1 MGESMFYVAGVGVFG
16 LVAFFVMALVP
27 LLYRIV
33 VPTNEVHIV
42 QSSKATVSYGKDT
55 GNGNTYYKWPSWIPK
70 LGVTRVILPTSVFD
84 LDLSAYEAYD
94 KGRLPFVVDVKAFFR
109 ITDSNVAAARIASF
123 DELNDQ
129 LKDVVQGAVRTI
141 LASSEI
147 EEIMQGRSKFGK
159 EFTDE
164 VSEQLKTWGVAPVK
178 NLELMDIRD
187 SKDSVVIRNIMEKKK
202 SQIEKESRVEVAK
215 NKQLAQTAEIEA
227 QQQVDLH
234 KQNAAQSVGLRT
246 VEAQRQVEIAQ
257 QEKTQAIKEQER
269 LTKEKE
275 MAVFRVAATRQAEL
289 EREASLVKADQDK
302 QTTILEAEAT
312 LEAKRRDAE
321 AIRIQGEARASAEK
335 AIQLA
340 PVEAQIVLAKEIGS
354 NESYQKYLVT
364 IKQVEASQAVG
375 MEQAKALEKAD
386 VKIISNSSGPVEGLN
401 SVLDLFSSGGGMKVG
416 AMLEGLSQT
425 DAGKALLTKA
435 GIGSETKSS

>member
-1 MGESMFYVAGVGVFG
+1 MGESMFYVAGVGVLG

-42 QSSKATVSYGKDT
+42 QSSKATVSYGKDS

-123 DELNDQ
+123 EELNDQ

-164 VSEQLKTWGVAPVK
+164 VSEQLTSWGVTPVK

-312 LEAKRRDAE
+312 LESERRDAE
-321 AIRIQGEARASAEK
+321 AIRIKGEARASAER

-425 DAGKALLTKA
+425 EAGKALLTKA

>member
-123 DELNDQ
+123 AELNDQ

>member
-1 MGESMFYVAGVGVFG
+1 MGESMFYVVGVGVLG
-16 LVAFFVMALVP
+16 LVAFFAAALVP

-123 DELNDQ
+123 EELNDQ

-164 VSEQLKTWGVAPVK
+164 VSEHLKTWGVAPVK